1 MTTATNGSKLQV
13 TLPSDREIRLTREF
27 QAPRELVFQAF
38 SKPEHVAQWWGQAGS
53 TLAQCEMDF
62 RPGGSW
68 RFVERDAAGNE
79 WGFRGEI
86 REIVP
91 PERIVQTFE
100 FDGMPGHISIE
111 TMVLEDLG
119 GRTRLTVTS
128 AFTTVEDRDG
138 MLQSGMESG
147 ASESYDRLEAYLRTM
162 PNGTADREIVISRVL
177 EAPRTLVFKAWTD
190 PRHVAEWFG
199 PNGFTL
205 TVEEMDARP
214 GGEFRYLMHGPDG
227 VDYPSLIVFHE
238 VVEPERLVYTHS
250 SGEPDDPG
258 FEVTVSFA
266 AAAPNRTMLTLRQLH
281 PTPEAREYVVKEY
294 HAIEMGNQTLN
305 RFAQFVGSL
314 TSG

>member
-1 MTTATNGSKLQV
+1 MTTATDGSRLHV

-27 QAPRELVFQAF
+27 QAPRELVFEAF
-38 SKPEHVAQWWGQAGS
+38 SKPEHMARWWGQAGS
-53 TLAQCEMDF
+53 TLAQCDMDF
-62 RPGGSW
+62 RPGGAW

-100 FDGMPGHISIE
+100 FDGMPGHVSVE

-128 AFTTVEDRDG
+128 AFASVEDRDG
-138 MLQSGMESG
+138 MLQSGMETG
-147 ASESYDRLEAYLRTM
+147 ASESYDRLEAYLRSM
-162 PNGTADREIVISRVL
+162 SAGVADREIVISRVL
-177 EAPRTLVFKAWTD
+177 EAPRALVFKAWTD
-190 PRHVAEWFG
+190 PLHVAEWFG

-205 TVEEMDARP
+205 TVHEMDVRP
-214 GGEFRYLMHGPDG
+214 GGVFRYLMHGPDG
-227 VDYPSLIVFHE
+227 VEYPNFSVFHE

-250 SGEPDDPG
+250 SGEPGDPG

-266 AAAPNRTMLTLRQLH
+266 ETAPNRTMLTLRQLH
-281 PTPEAREYVVKEY
+281 ATAEARAYVAREY
-294 HAIEMGNQTLN
+294 HAVEMGRQTLD